1 MPRYNEFHSCV
12 ALATW
17 WTFYARIN
25 KLYEGLLFHIP
36 NQSPGGVK
44 YRANNKRMG
53 VRSGTPDY
61 MLAVPRDGFHGLFI
75 EMKAADGRLSDE
87 QKKAQIALAEQNF
100 LVKTCYST
108 DEARAAIE
116 GYLKPYK
123 Q

>member
-17 WTFYARIN
+17 WTFFARLN
-25 KLYEGLLFHIP
+25 KLHEGLLFHVP

-53 VRSGTPDY
+53 VRAGTPDY
-61 MLAVPRDGFHGLFI
+61 LLAVPRHGFHGLFL
-75 EMKAADGRLSDE
+75 EMKAADGRLTDE
-87 QKKAQIALAEQNF
+87 QKKTQIELANQGYKVE
-100 LVKTCYST
+100 TCYST
-108 DEARAAIE
+108 DSARTLIE
-116 GYLKPYK
+116 KYLN